1 MTKYF
6 IIAIVIMSLM
16 HLIETTG
23 KLKLAWGVFASLV
36 TYAILFF
43 IDVIKELKL

>member
-6 IIAIVIMSLM
+6 IIAIVIVALM
-16 HLIETTG
+16 YLIESTG
-23 KLKLAWGVFASLV
+23 KLKLAWGVIASLV

-43 IDVIKELKL
+43 IDLTKELKL